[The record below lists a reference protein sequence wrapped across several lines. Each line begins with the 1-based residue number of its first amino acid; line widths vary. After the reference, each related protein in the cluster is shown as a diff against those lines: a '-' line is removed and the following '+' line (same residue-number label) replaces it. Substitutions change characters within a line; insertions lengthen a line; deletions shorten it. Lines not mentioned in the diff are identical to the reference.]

1 MNDAFWIELLQE
13 HIHEIAQWANEK
25 LMLSQKEAEDDN
37 SIDGDPVGML
47 PYELRCKLK
56 DKRAFRRACRKGLIV
71 CKNGVWTSRFENKSV
86 LSYFFGRCICND
98 YVKHGVFEKGDSSF
112 PACELE
118 RLFNVNNLRDSR
130 KFLLNKKISR
140 RHKSIDFLFVD

>member
-13 HIHEIAQWANEK
+13 HIHEITQWANEK
-25 LMLSQKEAEDDN
+25 LAHAEKGTVDDDGV
-37 SIDGDPVGML
+37 DGDYVRKL
-47 PYELRCKLK
+47 PEGLRCKLK

-71 CKNGVWTSRFENKSV
+71 CKNGVWKSNFENKSV

-118 RLFNVNNLRDSR
+118 KLFNVNNLRDSR

-140 RHKSIDFLFVD
+140 RCKNIDFLFVD

>member
-13 HIHEIAQWANEK
+13 HIHEITQWANEK
-25 LMLSQKEAEDDN
+25 LGHAEKGTVDDN
-37 SIDGDPVGML
+37 STDGDPVGKL
-47 PYELRCKLK
+47 PDGLRRKLK

-71 CKNGVWTSRFENKSV
+71 YKNGVWVSNFENKSV
-86 LSYFFGRCICND
+86 LSNFFGRCFSCD
-98 YVKHGVFEKGDSSF
+98 YVEYGVFMKGIFSF

-118 RLFNVNNLRDSR
+118 RLFGVKNLRDSR

-140 RHKSIDFLFVD
+140 RCKNIDNLFVD